1 MANDRVLTHRIRMLE
16 ERLQVRN
23 QRVRRTGGRI
33 GRRRERVESLMSGSG
48 SRDNPIEFVEDRAE
62 SPIPV
67 IPAHRLGRY
76 REVHIE
82 DRRGGDSQSE

>member
-1 MANDRVLTHRIRMLE
+1 MLE

-23 QRVRRTGGRI
+23 QRARRTGRGI
-33 GRRRERVESLMSGSG
+33 GRRRERVESLTSGSG
-48 SRDNPIEFVEDRAE
+48 SRDDPIEFVEDRAE

-67 IPAHRLGRY
+67 IPTHRLARY

-82 DRRGGDSQSE
+82 DRVGGDSQSE